1 MKTMRLDKLLAHLG
15 YGSRKEV
22 KLLIRRKAVSVN
34 GETVRDDDIHVNH
47 EEDEI
52 IVENDTLSYTKFQYW
67 VLNKPKGVVSAVID
81 NVYPTVLS
89 CFDEF
94 VSRDVFPVGR
104 LDLDTEGLL
113 LITNDG
119 HLAHHLLS
127 PKHHVEKV
135 YDVTLVKEFDSKWI
149 DNILTGIEIDG
160 PYVCKPA
167 KIEIIDPFHLKLT
180 IMEGKYHQVKRMMI
194 ACENEVSELKRISM
208 GPLLLDSSL
217 SAGEYRPLSEVELES
232 LKTTHLD

>member
-1 MKTMRLDKLLAHLG
+1 MKTIRLDKVLAHLG
-15 YGSRKEV
+15 YGSRKDV

-34 GETVRDDDIHVNH
+34 GETVRDDDIHVNP

-52 IVENDTLSYTKFQYW
+52 IVENATLSYTKFQYW
-67 VLNKPKGVVSAVID
+67 MLNKPKGVVSAVVD
-81 NVYPTVLS
+81 NVYPTVMS

-127 PKHHVEKV
+127 PKHHVDKV
-135 YDVTLVKEFDSKWI
+135 YEVALAKEFDERWSEAI
-149 DNILTGIEIDG
+149 MSGIEIDG

-167 KIEIIDPFHLKLT
+167 KIEIIDPTHLKLT

-194 ACENEVSELKRISM
+194 ACENEVLELKRISM
-208 GPLLLDSSL
+208 GPLLLDPNL
-217 SAGEYRPLSEVELES
+217 KAGDYRPLSEKELES
-232 LKTTHLD
+232 LKTTHID